1 MDELNLASLS
11 PSSRWF
17 QFQMVLFWREHSQV
31 KKLQVN
37 VPNISHVSPPPATA
51 GSQKRK
57 EHAREGRYVGFTPQK
72 SLPVVA
78 WVQCQRRP
86 SAALEKEVAK
96 GQSQFPGRQRQAG
109 CHHSHYL
116 LLKTDI
122 YYTFL
127 TQGQC
132 IEGIFARP

>member
-1 MDELNLASLS
+1 
-11 PSSRWF
+11 
-17 QFQMVLFWREHSQV
+17 MVLFWREHSQV

-72 SLPVVA
+72 SLPVVE

-96 GQSQFPGRQRQAG
+96 GLPNPLEDNGRQAATT
-109 CHHSHYL
+109 CTL
-116 LLKTDI
+116 LLKTGI
-122 YYTFL
+122 Y
-127 TQGQC
+127 
-132 IEGIFARP
+132 IIHS